1 MRLASASRAT
11 GELTYC
17 VMSLHIT
24 SETEFIMDTQS
35 PANGLVFPMQRG
47 PFQNNGASPWYS
59 TIALGSPGQPL
70 KLAIDSGTNISW
82 VTSTLCP
89 ADKCVH
95 FAGGRFDHR
104 ASSTFVFTDCLQR
117 PYSFGPWGTMQ
128 VESASDVLT
137 VPSGSAQP
145 IKLFLATHY
154 DGDSFKQ
161 LDWDGGIGL
170 PCSSAYIEGR
180 SSFLFQDL
188 ISSGRLDPTHPYVA
202 FDWNAKDRSGTCQMG
217 AIDAAKTRGPGL
229 FLPWS
234 VYSRL
239 PGVEYI
245 WSTELKSYSVGGE
258 TLANN
263 LSFALDSGSSQ
274 FKGDDKIMG
283 YTLALIARGARP
295 DVVLGF
301 AEGEI
306 TLGADLYNL
315 LVEEGPQKG
324 ETVPQFAPLGLPDL
338 VLVGSL
344 VMEHCYT
351 VYEYQ
356 VVQCGHEAYSLAPVG
371 MWLFNRPDGPQ
382 IITRSSSRPF
392 DAGPRLVANTRVIL
406 PGRAVKDAVTQQ
418 RSVAGTWKN
427 DYGSVMTLAVTG
439 NRVCGTYQSSTGSTG
454 KYEVTGFQLGAPANP
469 ALSQPVALAIEWHS
483 IGGDPA
489 DPSWNWC
496 SGLSGQMTVTPAG
509 DRLALS
515 HVLVASSDFPGL
527 AEQGTYVD
535 KLIYRRVDT
544 AALEDPGAAP
554 LERLAIEDALNG
566 AWVADNGTTLEL
578 SVYASS
584 QRRLGHVRGQ
594 LSTPVGHVE
603 VSGFTDI
610 NATASKLSLQSVSL
624 TAAQTRESSASSLCG
639 SLELQGEV
647 LNLFSVTSSATT
659 PQRSYLATQVSA
671 LRFKRNETTP
681 I

>member
-1 MRLASASRAT
+1 MQLASASQTT
-11 GELTYC
+11 GKLYYC
-17 VMSLHIT
+17 VMSLYIT
-24 SETEFIMDTQS
+24 PETEFIMDTQS

-59 TIALGSPGQPL
+59 TMALGSPGQPL

-89 ADKCVH
+89 PGKCAH
-95 FAGGRFDHR
+95 FAGARFDYR
-104 ASSTFVFTDCLQR
+104 ASSTFEFTDCLQR

-137 VPSGSAQP
+137 VPTGSVQP
-145 IKLFLATHY
+145 IKLFLAANY
-154 DGDSFKQ
+154 DGDQFKQ

-188 ISSGRLDPTHPYVA
+188 IGSGRLDPMHPYVA
-202 FDWNAKDRSGTCQMG
+202 FDWNSSDRSGTCQMG
-217 AIDAAKTRGPGL
+217 AFDTSKTRGPGL

-234 VYSRL
+234 LYSRL

-263 LSFALDSGSSQ
+263 VSFALDSGSSQ

-283 YTLALIARGARP
+283 RTLALIARGARP

-306 TLGADLYNL
+306 TLGADLYDL

-324 ETVPQFAPLGLPDL
+324 QTVPQFAPLGLPDL

-356 VVQCGHEAYSLAPVG
+356 VVQCGQEVYSLAPVG

-382 IITRSSSRPF
+382 IITRSSSRSF
-392 DAGPRLVANTRVIL
+392 NAGPRPVVNTKVIL
-406 PGRAVKDAVTQQ
+406 PGPAVEVPATRRK
-418 RSVAGTWKN
+418 SVAGTWKN
-427 DYGSVMTLAVTG
+427 EYGSVMTLAVTG
-439 NRVCGTYQSSTGSTG
+439 NRIRGTYQSSTGSTG
-454 KYEVTGFQLGAPANP
+454 KYEVTGFQLGTPASP
-469 ALSQPVALAIEWHS
+469 ALSQPVTLAIEWHS
-483 IGGDPA
+483 TGDDPA

-496 SGLSGQMTVTPAG
+496 SGLNGQMSVTPAG
-509 DRLALS
+509 DRLQLS
-515 HVLVASSDFPGL
+515 HLLVASSDFPGL
-527 AEQGTYVD
+527 AGQGTYID
-535 KLIYRRVDT
+535 KLTYRRVDT
-544 AALEDPGAAP
+544 AALDDSGAEP
-554 LERLAIEDALNG
+554 LEMLPIEDALNG
-566 AWVADNGTTLEL
+566 TWVADNGTTLEL
-578 SVYASS
+578 IVYASS
-584 QRRLGHVRGQ
+584 QRRSGHVRGQ
-594 LSTPVGHVE
+594 LSTPEGNVE

-610 NATASKLSLQSVSL
+610 NALASRLALQSVSL
-624 TAAQTRESSASSLCG
+624 TAAQTQESSVSSLCG

-659 PQRSYLATQVSA
+659 PQRSYLATQVLA
-671 LRFKRNETTP
+671 LRFKRNETTHL
-681 I
+681 

>member
-1 MRLASASRAT
+1 
-11 GELTYC
+11 
-17 VMSLHIT
+17 
-24 SETEFIMDTQS
+24 MDTQS

-59 TIALGSPGQPL
+59 TISLGSPGQPL

-89 ADKCVH
+89 PDKCGH
-95 FAGGRFDHR
+95 FAGGRFDYR
-104 ASSTFVFTDCLQR
+104 ASSTFAFTDCLQR

-137 VPSGSAQP
+137 VPTGSALP
-145 IKLFLATHY
+145 IKLFLAANY
-154 DGDSFKQ
+154 DGDQFKQ

-170 PCSSAYIEGR
+170 PCSSAYVEGH
-180 SSFLFQDL
+180 SSFLFQEL
-188 ISSGRLDPTHPYVA
+188 IGSGRLDPTHPYVA
-202 FDWNAKDRSGTCQMG
+202 FDWNAKDRAGTCQMG
-217 AIDAAKTRGPGL
+217 AIDASKTGGPGL

-234 VYSRL
+234 VYGRL

-245 WSTELKSYSVGGE
+245 WSTELKSYSVGSE

-283 YTLALIARGARP
+283 QTLALIAHGARP

-315 LVEEGPQKG
+315 LVDEGPQKG
-324 ETVPQFAPLGLPDL
+324 ETIPQFAPLGLPDL

-356 VVQCGHEAYSLAPVG
+356 VVQCGHEVYSLAPVG

-392 DAGPRLVANTRVIL
+392 NAGPRPVVNTKVIL
-406 PGRAVKDAVTQQ
+406 PCRAAEDATSLQK
-418 RSVAGTWKN
+418 SVAGTWKN

-439 NRVCGTYQSSTGSTG
+439 NRIRGTYQSSTGSTG
-454 KYEVTGFQLGAPANP
+454 KYEVTGFQLGAPATP

-483 IGGDPA
+483 IGDDPA

-496 SGLSGQMTVTPAG
+496 SGLSGQMSATPAG
-509 DRLALS
+509 DRLELS
-515 HVLVASSDFPGL
+515 HLLVASSDFPGL
-527 AEQGTYVD
+527 AGQGTYVD
-535 KLIYRRVDT
+535 KLSYRRADT
-544 AALEDPGAAP
+544 AALDDPVAAP
-554 LERLAIEDALNG
+554 LEILPIEDVLNG
-566 AWVADNGTTLEL
+566 TWVADNGATLEL
-578 SVYASS
+578 SVHASS
-584 QRRLGHVRGQ
+584 QRRFGHVYGT
-594 LSTPVGHVE
+594 LSTPAGDVE

-610 NATASKLSLQSVSL
+610 NATATKLSLQSVSL
-624 TAAQTRESSASSLCG
+624 TVAQMPEAKVSNLCG

-647 LNLFSVTSSATT
+647 LNLFVMTSSATT
-659 PQRSYLATQVSA
+659 PLGSYLATQVA
-671 LRFKRNETTP
+671 TIRFKRHETSLPAHT
-681 I
+681 

>member
-1 MRLASASRAT
+1 
-11 GELTYC
+11 
-17 VMSLHIT
+17 
-24 SETEFIMDTQS
+24 MDTQS

-59 TIALGSPGQPL
+59 TIALGSAGQPL

-89 ADKCVH
+89 TDKCVH
-95 FAGGRFDHR
+95 FAAGRFDHR
-104 ASSTFVFTDCLQR
+104 TSSTFAFTDCLQR

-202 FDWNAKDRSGTCQMG
+202 FDWNPSDRSGTCQMG
-217 AIDAAKTRGPGL
+217 AIDASKTRGPGL

-283 YTLALIARGARP
+283 QTLALIARGARP

-324 ETVPQFAPLGLPDL
+324 QTVPQFAPLGLPDL

-356 VVQCGHEAYSLAPVG
+356 VAQCGHEVYSLAPTG
-371 MWLFNRPDGPQ
+371 IWLFNRPGGPQ

-392 DAGPRLVANTRVIL
+392 NPGPRPVVNTKVIL
-406 PGRAVKDAVTQQ
+406 PGPTIEIPSAEHK
-418 RSVAGTWKN
+418 SVAGTWKN
-427 DYGSVMTLAVTG
+427 EYGSVMTLAVTS
-439 NRVCGTYQSSTGSTG
+439 NRISGTYQSSTGSTG
-454 KYEVTGFQLGAPANP
+454 KYEVTGFQLSEPATPVLN
-469 ALSQPVALAIEWHS
+469 QPVTLAIEWHS
-483 IGGDPA
+483 IGDDPA

-496 SGLSGQMTVTPAG
+496 SGLSGQMSVTPAG
-509 DRLALS
+509 DKLQLS
-515 HVLVASSDFPGL
+515 HVLVASSDFPRL
-527 AEQGTYVD
+527 AGQGTYVD
-535 KLIYRRVDT
+535 KLTYRRVDT
-544 AALEDPGAAP
+544 ASLDDPGAPP
-554 LERLAIEDALNG
+554 LETLPIENALNG
-566 AWVADNGTTLEL
+566 TWVADNGTTLEL
-578 SVYASS
+578 SVHAFS
-584 QRRLGHVRGQ
+584 QRQLGHVRGQ
-594 LSTPVGHVE
+594 LSTTVGHVE

-610 NATASKLSLQSVSL
+610 NALASKLALQSVSL
-624 TAAQTRESSASSLCG
+624 TAAQTQESSVSSLCG
-639 SLELQGEV
+639 SLELQGDV

-671 LRFKRNETTP
+671 LRFNRSETTRL
-681 I
+681 

>member
-1 MRLASASRAT
+1 
-11 GELTYC
+11 
-17 VMSLHIT
+17 MSLYIT
-24 SETEFIMDTQS
+24 PETEFIMDTQS

-89 ADKCVH
+89 TDKCVH
-95 FAGGRFDHR
+95 FAAGRFDHR
-104 ASSTFVFTDCLQR
+104 ASSTFAFTDCLQR

-145 IKLFLATHY
+145 IKLFLATDY

-180 SSFLFQDL
+180 SSFMFQDL

-202 FDWNAKDRSGTCQMG
+202 FDWNPSDRSGTCQMG
-217 AIDAAKTRGPGL
+217 AIDASKTRGPGL

-274 FKGDDKIMG
+274 FKGDDAIMG
-283 YTLALIARGARP
+283 QTLALIARGARP

-306 TLGADLYNL
+306 TLGADLYSL

-324 ETVPQFAPLGLPDL
+324 QTVPQFAPLGLPDL

-356 VVQCGHEAYSLAPVG
+356 VVQCGHEVYSLAPTG
-371 MWLFNRPDGPQ
+371 IWLFNRPGGPQ

-392 DAGPRLVANTRVIL
+392 NPGPRPVANTKVIL
-406 PGRAVKDAVTQQ
+406 PGPTIEVPSAEHK
-418 RSVAGTWKN
+418 SVAGTWKN
-427 DYGSVMTLAVTG
+427 EYGSVMTLAVTG
-439 NRVCGTYQSSTGSTG
+439 NRIRGTYQSSTGSTG
-454 KYEVTGFQLGAPANP
+454 KYEVTGFQLNEPATP
-469 ALSQPVALAIEWHS
+469 ALSQPVTLAIEWHS
-483 IGGDPA
+483 IGDDPA

-496 SGLSGQMTVTPAG
+496 SGLSGQMSVTPAG
-509 DRLALS
+509 DKLQLS

-527 AEQGTYVD
+527 AGQGTYVD
-535 KLIYRRVDT
+535 KLTYRRVDT
-544 AALEDPGAAP
+544 ASPDDPSTPP
-554 LERLAIEDALNG
+554 LETLPIENALNG
-566 AWVADNGTTLEL
+566 TWVADNGTILEL
-578 SVYASS
+578 SVNASS
-584 QRRLGHVRGQ
+584 QRRSGHVRGR
-594 LSTPVGHVE
+594 LSTSGSHVE

-610 NATASKLSLQSVSL
+610 NALASKLALQSVSL
-624 TAAQTRESSASSLCG
+624 TAAQTQESSVSSLCG

-659 PQRSYLATQVSA
+659 PQRSYLATQVLA
-671 LRFKRNETTP
+671 LRFKRNETTRL
-681 I
+681 